1 MPVPNVQWKTPDDEQ
16 RNCPNHVEFLE
27 KINWEISGSVG
38 FIIKKFVTM
47 HGSHERKNKPT
58 SLSSDLTFASS
69 VRLSKI
75 PQQMHMAL
83 MQLR

>member
-47 HGSHERKNKPT
+47 HGHTNVKINQHPCH
-58 SLSSDLTFASS
+58 LILLLP
-69 VRLSKI
+69 RLSDSQKSHNKCI
-75 PQQMHMAL
+75 W
-83 MQLR
+83 R